1 MFWFL
6 LSTKNWYQK
15 GHVPMC
21 ICHHLVPYQHP
32 LFISLH
38 IKPYSYFFLLPIN
51 IWTYSCN
58 LKKKFSIKTYFFFIL
73 FYIFSFQNTLYHI
86 IYFTLYFIKITNFID
101 FLKLFF
107 LIYIYNIY
115 NNRWSREKIQLDFN
129 WILNFAPF
137 VLTKTQKKNLIRL

>member
-1 MFWFL
+1 MISVIDKKMVPKRACAHVYMPSFGSISTSPIYLITYKTL
-6 LSTKNWYQK
+6 L
-15 GHVPMC
+15 
-21 ICHHLVPYQHP
+21 
-32 LFISLH
+32 LF
-38 IKPYSYFFLLPIN
+38 FFLPIN

-107 LIYIYNIY
+107 LIYIYNH
-115 NNRWSREKIQLDFN
+115 RWSREKIQLDFN
-129 WILNFAPF
+129 WILNFAPL
-137 VLTKTQKKNLIRL
+137 VLTKTQKKIFN

>member
-1 MFWFL
+1 MI
-6 LSTKNWYQK
+6 SVIDKK
-15 GHVPMC
+15 
-21 ICHHLVPYQHP
+21 LVPKRACAHVYMP
-32 LFISLH
+32 SFGSISTSPIYLITYKTLLLF
-38 IKPYSYFFLLPIN
+38 FFLPIVA
-51 IWTYSCN
+51 I
-58 LKKKFSIKTYFFFIL
+58 KKKKKRHKNILFFFIL